1 MVNDQ
6 PSVRCLARCDDGPV
20 TAGFD
25 TTALRGRN
33 CLVTGGGSGIGQA
46 TVRVLAELGAAVA
59 VVDKD
64 AEAAA
69 STATEVVRGGGRAVP
84 VSIDLER
91 LDGLDQVVADVTDE
105 LGPLTILVNNA
116 GISGRP
122 LMETTI
128 EQWDRVL
135 TVNLSAAF
143 VLLKAV
149 GARMMAHGL
158 GGSIVNVS
166 SSSAFRALT
175 TRGAYGVSKA
185 GLAALTR
192 AAAAELGPHG
202 INVNTVAPGVT
213 RTPMT
218 ISALGDDAALQRAV
232 GGGPLANLLQRVSE
246 PEDVANVIAFLCVP
260 ASRQITAQ
268 VVHVSAGAVVAAG

>member
-1 MVNDQ
+1 M
-6 PSVRCLARCDDGPV
+6 
-20 TAGFD
+20 
-25 TTALRGRN
+25 TALHGRN

-46 TVRVLAELGAAVA
+46 TVRVLAGLGAAVA
-59 VVDKD
+59 VLDKD
-64 AEAAA
+64 GEAAA
-69 STATEVVRGGGRAVP
+69 TTAAEASRRGGSAVS
-84 VSIDLER
+84 VSFDLAR
-91 LDGLDQVVADVTDE
+91 LDELDDLVADLTHE
-105 LGPLTILVNNA
+105 FGPLTILVNNA
-116 GISGRP
+116 GITGRA

-149 GARMMAHGL
+149 GSRMMAHGL
-158 GGSIVNVS
+158 GGNVVNVS
-166 SSSAFRALT
+166 SSSAFRAQSA
-175 TRGAYGVSKA
+175 RGAYAVSKA

-218 ISALGDDAALQRAV
+218 IGAFGDDAGLQRATSI
-232 GGGPLANLLQRVSE
+232 GPFANLLQRVSE
-246 PEDVANVIAFLCVP
+246 PEDVANVIAFLCMP